1 MPIINHSLLKNNNLY
16 KVIRNWDDKNYWYIR
31 SDGNTKLVVP
41 SKIISSNFV
50 ITVCTEFEAPVT
62 IVEQIYKE
70 LVIDLGIA
78 PNRILLISENY
89 DLTEHILNTAIQYN
103 TIPIMYEWSS
113 IFQFIARGETIKNLS
128 ILQNIRPKTNTSD
141 KYFLNFN
148 RRWRTHR
155 PALVALL
162 YASGLLEKGHVS
174 LGPCDGVC
182 DNWPTAIDHITKL
195 LEKDETLIKL
205 IKDNVE
211 EIINLDAL
219 YLDTTVLNIN
229 RANLYYDDID
239 PHVTTNLYKDTAF
252 SIVNETYFFDNDG
265 RFITEKTFKPIMYH
279 HPFVLVSKPFSLK
292 LLRELGYKTFSPF
305 IDESYDEEVD
315 HVKRLHMIL
324 KEVERLCNVTNEE
337 MDIFLK
343 NVQSITEHNFE
354 RLLTRVPN
362 IYKKL

>member
-1 MPIINHSLLKNNNLY
+1 MPILNYDLLDKNIY
-16 KVIRNWDDKNYWYIR
+16 KNIRNWSIRNYWYVPVDI
-31 SDGNTKLVVP
+31 NNKLIVP
-41 SKIISSNFV
+41 PKIISGKAV
-50 ITVCTEFEAPVT
+50 IVVCTEFEGYYE
-62 IVEQIYKE
+62 IVEKIYKE
-70 LVIDLGIA
+70 LVIELNIS
-78 PNRILLISENY
+78 PNRILLISENA
-89 DLTEHILNTAIQYN
+89 DLTEHILNTARQYN
-103 TIPIMYEWSS
+103 TKPIMYEWSL
-113 IFQFIARGETIKNLS
+113 IFQFIARGEVTKNLS
-128 ILQNIRPKTNTSD
+128 TLQNIRPKTNTSD

-174 LGPCDGVC
+174 LGPGDGVC
-182 DNWPTAIDHITKL
+182 DNWTTAVDHISKL

-205 IKDNVE
+205 IKDNVDK
-211 EIINLDAL
+211 IINLNPL
-219 YLDTTVLNIN
+219 YLDTHVLNIN

-239 PHVTTNLYKDTAF
+239 PNVTTNLYKDTAF

-279 HPFVLVSKPFSLK
+279 HPFIIVSKPFLLK

-305 IDESYDEEVD
+305 INESYDEEVD

-324 KEVERLCNVTNEE
+324 KEVERLCSMTNAE

-343 NVQSITEHNFE
+343 NVESITEYNFE